1 MHGSLAQQAH
11 YKLQQHRWKREK
23 SWTPAHSPAQGL
35 DHLRNGNILAIRH
48 QKQFARS
55 IGVFGTKTQ
64 ETHDVSPRNQ
74 AARITDTVKRK
85 RQTTSDELEQTAE
98 VTWRIIGIDQ
108 RRSDNHQLHTFTPEQ
123 SPQFLLS
130 LVFGDGIGRM
140 WAGWRI
146 FVESLLPGAVTVNAN

>member
-1 MHGSLAQQAH
+1 MHGSLPSKHITSFSSTAGNV
-11 YKLQQHRWKREK
+11 KRAGRL
-23 SWTPAHSPAQGL
+23 PIPRLRAL

-108 RRSDNHQLHTFTPEQ
+108 RRSDNHQPI
-123 SPQFLLS
+123 P
-130 LVFGDGIGRM
+130 
-140 WAGWRI
+140 
-146 FVESLLPGAVTVNAN
+146 LPRSKVPSSCSASYLEMA